1 MAKRL
6 LQRLTT
12 LLMSLLVASAIAAC
26 AVPRL
31 VDTQVSTFNAAAT
44 QPQLRSAKL
53 YWLERLP
60 SQTSEQDQQM
70 AAMAKTALQ
79 GVGLQEAPSRT
90 AAELLVTLT
99 TNQANKDHAPF
110 EDPPVRTGFWFGT
123 AGSGITFR
131 FGEPA
136 TNWYQRS
143 LHWVF
148 RNRAGDVLQEIKGTH
163 DGRWSDDN
171 TVWQTMLNASLTD
184 FPNGTDAPRVIKT
197 DIPR

>member
-1 MAKRL
+1 MAQRLCRL
-6 LQRLTT
+6 LSVV
-12 LLMSLLVASAIAAC
+12 LLASAMTAC
-26 AVPRL
+26 GTPRL
-31 VDTQVSTFNAAAT
+31 VDTEVSTFSAAAARS
-44 QPQLRSAKL
+44 QLLSAKL

-60 SQTSEQDQQM
+60 SQTSEQDQ
-70 AAMAKTALQ
+70 AMATMANIALA
-79 GVGLQEAPSRT
+79 GAGLQEAPSRES
-90 AAELLVTLT
+90 AELLITLT
-99 TNQANKDHAPF
+99 TSQANRDHAPF
-110 EDPPVRTGFWFGT
+110 ESPPVRTGFWFGT

-148 RNRAGDVLQEIKGTH
+148 RSRTGDVLHEIKGVH

-171 TVWQTMLNASLTD
+171 TVWKTMLRASLTD
-184 FPNGTDAPRVIKT
+184 FPSITDAPRVIKS